1 MLYFLVSVT
10 MMYNGELFTYTMDV
24 FQDKSDCETSRWVTW
39 EENQPADNQ
48 QYVCVGLPKANAIE
62 FGLY

>member
-10 MMYNGELFTYTMDV
+10 MMYNGEIFTYTMDV

-39 EENQPADNQ
+39 EESQPADNQ

>member
-1 MLYFLVSVT
+1 
-10 MMYNGELFTYTMDV
+10 MMYNGEIFTYTMDV

-39 EENQPADNQ
+39 EESQPADNQ